1 MSDGYRQVFHRG
13 RNCKSEGW
21 YILYQPEDIALKRV
35 APRTSSILHDTLTLL
50 LAGGQGERLYPL
62 TKHRAKPAVPFGG
75 IYRIIDFA
83 LSNCINSQLK
93 RICIL
98 TQYKSDSLDRHIRL
112 GWNIFPYERGE
123 FIFTMPPQFR
133 ASEKWYQ
140 GTADAVYQNIYTIE
154 RERPEYVVILCGDH
168 IYKMDYSELLEFH
181 VAAGADVTVSTIEFP
196 RTEASHLGVL
206 EIDRNQRIVGF
217 EEKPSDPKPM
227 PDNPNL
233 VLASMGIYVFNTPVL
248 IQALLEDAGQD
259 TSHDFGRNIIPNL
272 IGDKQVYAFN
282 FKDMNQKEAKYW
294 RDVGTLDAYFEANMD
309 LISVDPQFNLYDQE
323 WPIRTHVRS
332 YPPAK
337 TIWAMEHEGRVGVAL
352 NSIIS
357 QGSIVSGGR
366 VTNSILSP
374 EVRVNSYSTVD
385 ECILMNGVDIGRHAR
400 LHRVIVD
407 KHVHI
412 PAGTR
417 IGYDL
422 EEDRRRFSVTDSG
435 VVVIPRNAC
444 FCD

>member
-1 MSDGYRQVFHRG
+1 MLRG
-13 RNCKSEGW
+13 RTV
-21 YILYQPEDIALKRV
+21 KRV
-35 APRTSSILHDTLTLL
+35 TPRTSAIIQDTLAVI

-93 RICIL
+93 RICVL

-112 GWNIFPYERGE
+112 GWNVFSYDRGE
-123 FIFTMPPQFR
+123 FIFTIPPQLR

-154 RERPEYVVILCGDH
+154 RENPEYVLILCGDH
-168 IYKMDYSELLEFH
+168 IYKMDYSELLDFH
-181 VAAGADVTVSTIEFP
+181 VASGADVTVSTIEFP
-196 RTEASHLGVL
+196 REAACHLGVL

-217 EEKPSDPKPM
+217 EEKPKHPKPI
-227 PDNPNL
+227 PSNTQL
-233 VLASMGIYVFNTPVL
+233 VLASMGIYVFRTPVL
-248 IQALLEDAGQD
+248 IQSLLDDAGRD

-272 IGDKQVYAFN
+272 IGNTNVYAFN
-282 FKDMNQKEAKYW
+282 FKDMNQKDAKYW
-294 RDVGTLDAYFEANMD
+294 RDVGTLDAYFDTNMD
-309 LISVDPQFNLYDQE
+309 LISIDPQFNLYDKE
-323 WPIRTHVRS
+323 WPIRTYVRC

-337 TIWAMEHEGRVGVAL
+337 TIWALEYEGRVGSAI

-366 VTNSILSP
+366 VRNSILSP
-374 EVRVNSYSTVD
+374 EVRINSYSHVD
-385 ECILMNGVDIGRHAR
+385 ECILMNGVDVGRHAKLR
-400 LHRVIVD
+400 RVIVD
-407 KHVHI
+407 KYVRI
-412 PAGTR
+412 PPGIE
-417 IGYDL
+417 IGYNP
-422 EEDRRRFSVTDSG
+422 EEDRRRFTVTESG

-444 FCD
+444 FWD

>member
-1 MSDGYRQVFHRG
+1 MKVR
-13 RNCKSEGW
+13 
-21 YILYQPEDIALKRV
+21 
-35 APRTSSILHDTLTLL
+35 PRTSTIIEDTLTVL

-83 LSNCINSQLK
+83 LSNCLNSYLK
-93 RICIL
+93 RICVL

-112 GWNIFPYERGE
+112 GWNIFHYDRGE
-123 FIFTMPPQFR
+123 FISTIPPQFR

-154 RERPEYVVILCGDH
+154 REAPEYVLILCGDH

-181 VAAGADVTVSTIEFP
+181 VASGADVTVSTTEFP
-196 RTEASHLGVL
+196 RESASHLGVL
-206 EIDRNQRIVGF
+206 EIDDNQRIVGF
-217 EEKPSDPKPM
+217 EEKPQNPKPM
-227 PDNPNL
+227 PHNPDV
-233 VLASMGIYVFNTPVL
+233 VLASMGIYVFNTQVL
-248 IQALLEDAGQD
+248 IRALLEDAERD

-272 IGDKQVYAFN
+272 IGDKQVYAFT
-282 FKDMNQKEAKYW
+282 FKDRNQKENKYW
-294 RDVGTLDAYFEANMD
+294 RDVGTLDAYFDANMD
-309 LISVDPQFNLYDQE
+309 LIAVDPQFNLYDRE

-337 TIWAMEHEGRVGVAL
+337 TVFALEHEGRVGVAI

-366 VTNSILSP
+366 VKNSILSP
-374 EVRVNSYSTVD
+374 EVRINSYSNVE
-385 ECILMNGVDIGRHAR
+385 ECILMNGVDVGRHAKLR
-400 LHRVIVD
+400 RVIVD
-407 KHVHI
+407 KYVHI
-412 PAGTR
+412 PPGVE
-417 IGYDL
+417 IGYNL
-422 EEDRRRFSVTDSG
+422 EEDRRRFTVTESG

-444 FCD
+444 FWD